1 MTAAPTFDSQ
11 EAARSDEAPAP
22 FRGRQLPFAPVALSV
37 GERAAALRPLNH
49 RPVPAPH
56 PSSRRG
62 QISVCE
68 STGRHGPASFMTA
81 APRIQALAV
90 TANRSGTTRQHPGG
104 RGPGVPMGR
113 RRRGRAGSSGLYC
126 IPAVWRHR
134 RRPLSRRL
142 RVGGGRKDAA
152 GGAASGPSHVVRGSS
167 TTGPD
172 RFVGHSPVRRRCASA
187 QAKIF
192 CLVSGGRP
200 CELRTPRCRAKRR
213 GNDDPPGKPR
223 TPCRKADGN
232 GFYGVFLL
240 GSSNDQVQ
248 GNTIGTDVT
257 GTQRLGNGF
266 DGVFVQ
272 GGAGILVG
280 GTAAGWMAFSGA
292 SVDGC
297 LPLVVRPF
305 WTLPPYEL
313 VRRGHYGIGFD
324 VPILC
329 GMPLGGDV
337 WQ

>member
-1 MTAAPTFDSQ
+1 MSSQSCGKRLLRCWLSSKGMRRVRGPAATETAGIAGNSALQRVPAVGRHRRRPLSRRPAAGGRGAVMTAAPTFDSQ

-113 RRRGRAGSSGLYC
+113 RRRGQAGSSGLYC

-152 GGAASGPSHVVRGSS
+152 GGAASGPSRGKRRRHARTAKGRPSAGG
-167 TTGPD
+167 GPSASKPPAP
-172 RFVGHSPVRRRCASA
+172 RQCRTPPQPVRPAPRRCEHRGAA
-187 QAKIF
+187 
-192 CLVSGGRP
+192 RP
-200 CELRTPRCRAKRR
+200 GMGDDWRHFGQRLATPLRPRR
-213 GNDDPPGKPR
+213 GAED
-223 TPCRKADGN
+223 
-232 GFYGVFLL
+232 
-240 GSSNDQVQ
+240 
-248 GNTIGTDVT
+248 
-257 GTQRLGNGF
+257 
-266 DGVFVQ
+266 
-272 GGAGILVG
+272 
-280 GTAAGWMAFSGA
+280 
-292 SVDGC
+292 
-297 LPLVVRPF
+297 
-305 WTLPPYEL
+305 
-313 VRRGHYGIGFD
+313 
-324 VPILC
+324 
-329 GMPLGGDV
+329 
-337 WQ
+337 